1 MVESKALAVGLLI
14 ALLCQGQ
21 VPGAQVPRAQVP
33 QAKPPVETGNFRKP
47 DLVDLATLGGGL
59 RFDIRY
65 ATANNFMGM
74 PLYSEARAFLEKPAA
89 EALLRAGATLRAEG
103 YGLLIF
109 DAYRPW
115 YVTRM
120 FWEATPE
127 KLHGFVANPRKGSKH
142 NRACAVDLSL
152 YYLNSGAPVAM
163 PSAYDEMTPRA
174 HPNYPGGTAAERA
187 RRDLLCKVMTT
198 QGFTVDKGEWW
209 HFDYRDWQRY
219 PILNIP
225 FAEIRTKPGEQ

>member
-1 MVESKALAVGLLI
+1 MRFLWLLC

-21 VPGAQVPRAQVP
+21 VSFPRPIAELR
-33 QAKPPVETGNFRKP
+33 AEALAARPPLETGHFREP
-47 DLVDLATLGGGL
+47 DLTDLATLGGGL

-65 ATANNFMGM
+65 ATPNNFMGT
-74 PLYSEARAFLEKPAA
+74 PLYSEARAFLERPAA
-89 EALLRAGATLRAEG
+89 EALLRAAATLRAEG

-120 FWEATPE
+120 FWDATPE
-127 KLHGFVANPRKGSKH
+127 KLHGFVANPQKGSKH
-142 NRACAVDLSL
+142 NRGCAVDLSL
-152 YYLNSGAPVAM
+152 YYLNSGEPVAM

-174 HPNYPGGTAAERA
+174 HPAYPGGTADERA
-187 RRDLLCKVMTT
+187 RRDLLRKIMTAH
-198 QGFTVDKGEWW
+198 GFTVDKGEWW
-209 HFDYRDWQRY
+209 HFDYRDWPRY

-225 FAEIRTKPGEQ
+225 FAEIRRAAGGQ